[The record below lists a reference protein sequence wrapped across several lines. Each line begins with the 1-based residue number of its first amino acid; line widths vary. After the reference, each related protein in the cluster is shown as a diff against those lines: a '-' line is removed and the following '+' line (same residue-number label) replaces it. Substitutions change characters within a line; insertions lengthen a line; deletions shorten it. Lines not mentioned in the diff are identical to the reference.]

1 MSRKQKYQINNLLQ
15 NIVIIILISN
25 TILFAQENKLS
36 IQLKINPIDNEY
48 FWLEKNNYGI
58 GPSDLNIYTNWK
70 LNDKKNIYEINV
82 VGTNQDKGK
91 IYIGETYIK
100 HNFSD
105 KTFLR
110 LGKYYRDFSPY
121 LNNQLSSGNMLI
133 SNNAE
138 PMPKIGLV
146 TSQSIKKFSNLSFNF
161 GISHGIFDDD
171 NDFYTKQPLLHEK
184 FFYMNIIKKKYRIS
198 LGLVHEAM
206 WAGGTEELGNLPSSF
221 KDFLKVFISEDG
233 PWLEGERHAN
243 ALGNHL
249 GIWDFSFQRY
259 NKDQV
264 LKLYYQHFFED
275 TSGFRFN
282 NKIDGLWGVE
292 LKNYIPNTT
301 MLIEYIDTTNQDVEP
316 PHIDAYYWN
325 YQYKSGWSYNN
336 YTIGNS
342 FLDHSLLIN
351 PFKIFHIGINGE
363 ISSNYYEIKLSK
375 RIDVSDDFKY
385 KIQFGRKINNRF
397 NFSAYVVNQNQQHG
411 FGLMINRSIF

>member
-1 MSRKQKYQINNLLQ
+1 M
-15 NIVIIILISN
+15 
-25 TILFAQENKLS
+25 
-36 IQLKINPIDNEY
+36 
-48 FWLEKNNYGI
+48 
-58 GPSDLNIYTNWK
+58 
-70 LNDKKNIYEINV
+70 
-82 VGTNQDKGK
+82 
-91 IYIGETYIK
+91 
-100 HNFSD
+100 
-105 KTFLR
+105 
-110 LGKYYRDFSPY
+110 
-121 LNNQLSSGNMLI
+121 
-133 SNNAE
+133 
-138 PMPKIGLV
+138 
-146 TSQSIKKFSNLSFNF
+146 
-161 GISHGIFDDD
+161 
-171 NDFYTKQPLLHEK
+171 
-184 FFYMNIIKKKYRIS
+184 
-198 LGLVHEAM
+198 
-206 WAGGTEELGNLPSSF
+206 
-221 KDFLKVFISEDG
+221 
-233 PWLEGERHAN
+233 
-243 ALGNHL
+243 
-249 GIWDFSFQRY
+249 
-259 NKDQV
+259 